1 MSQKEKN
8 LDIQKQNQNELR
20 DLEQLFTGEKLDVVL
35 AEVEKKKKEI
45 VDEMIEYANTHKFPS
60 KFTRDGVPI
69 EYRVK
74 NNPLVISNYFFKP
87 IVPIGSV
94 EPEYNAEK
102 LALVFDF
109 YCDLISEVNDKIGNF
124 PSSLTSFCK
133 MAGITLNT
141 LRTYRNSTDLN
152 MRIITEKI
160 YDQIGDTNITMS
172 QLGMTKEKSTIFKLK
187 SQNEIVE
194 KVQPNVNI
202 NIVETPDMDQIENRI
217 NKYKVFAGKKGK
229 K

>member
-69 EYRVK
+69 EYSVK

-109 YCDLISEVNDKIGNF
+109 YCDLISEVNDKIGDF

-133 MAGITLNT
+133 IAGITLNT